1 MIAKSSIVPVPQ
13 QNRAPARTDPQRDYR
28 PLSPAT
34 INQDN
39 TEDSASTPTSIQEV
53 QPLLG
58 TTQHKTQQLQSATQ
72 PQEIADILGTTV
84 FQGYIDTP
92 LKTLDGL

>member
-1 MIAKSSIVPVPQ
+1 MQ
-13 QNRAPARTDPQRDYR
+13 TDPQRDYR
-28 PLSPAT
+28 PQSPAT

-39 TEDSASTPTSIQEV
+39 AEDFVSMPTSTLEV

-58 TTQHKTQQLQSATQ
+58 TTQHETQQLQSATQ

-84 FQGYIDTP
+84 FQGYVDTP
-92 LKTLDGL
+92 LKTLDGLYVNQP